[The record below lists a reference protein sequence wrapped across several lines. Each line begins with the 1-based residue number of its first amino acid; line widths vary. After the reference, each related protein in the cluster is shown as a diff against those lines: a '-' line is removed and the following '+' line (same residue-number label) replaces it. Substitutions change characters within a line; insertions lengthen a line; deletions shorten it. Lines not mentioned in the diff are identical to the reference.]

1 MAETEMTKRE
11 RYRIVEAL
19 HKPRWSAEHVSMAA
33 TTESKTEQG
42 GVGDQFLVL
51 QRGLLSNFN
60 ELHYC
65 N

>member
-1 MAETEMTKRE
+1 MAKTEMNKRE

-19 HKPRWSAEHVSMAA
+19 YRPRWSAEHVSMAA

-42 GVGDQFLVL
+42 GDGDEFLV

-60 ELHYC
+60 KLH
-65 N
+65 